1 MVYTI
6 LTAFL
11 CILIC
16 MTIFSLELYKRRDT
30 SAYMTYITRL
40 NSDQESKEFI
50 LTDANTI
57 LMQNVNPVNKANI
70 DSYLVLNKNSMN
82 LKHNRD
88 FSIYDIGSKLLVISC
103 YYDQF
108 SHKEYYYNIDIKDS
122 NLIYTSFGE
131 VVVAG
136 GI

>member
-1 MVYTI
+1 
-6 LTAFL
+6 
-11 CILIC
+11 
-16 MTIFSLELYKRRDT
+16 
-30 SAYMTYITRL
+30 MTYITRL

-88 FSIYDIGSKLLVISC
+88 FSIYDNGSKLLVISC

-108 SHKEYYYNIDIKDS
+108 SHKEYYYNIDIKD
-122 NLIYTSFGE
+122 NKFIYTSFGE

>member
-30 SAYMTYITRL
+30 SSYMTYITRL